1 MTCIECGIKGISA
14 PTSDSIPELRHVI
27 ADQNAIGTTKLLQG
41 YMAKSWVD
49 AMKHAG
55 VKQPYAMTQL
65 LQRSLWDIL
74 FQKIWDTRNH
84 ILHHMPNVYRTA
96 ESTDL
101 RERLKYYR
109 DHGNLLLSHH
119 DRALADHSDE
129 AIESM
134 GRLTRRKWVKHLDK
148 LHAQFRVECEN
159 REAGQRSIP
168 SMLGVTSP
176 VRQAKPRIKRTAP
189 VLRKRKIQTQLR
201 FAPIGDTGYTGTQR
215 TPRTSNLVTP
225 STLRSVEERSGRGG
239 TNPSGVVLVTPSA
252 LWSAE
257 ERIGRG
263 ALRPSGDI
271 RDNRNVQVT
280 TIPPAAPRPAGLRSG
295 WTGYASPLARS
306 GPTRHSGER
315 ILDVDTNT

>member
-1 MTCIECGIKGISA
+1 MTCIECGIKGTSA
-14 PTSDSIPELRHVI
+14 PTSHSIPELRHVI

-49 AMKHAG
+49 AVKLAR
-55 VKQPYAMTQL
+55 VKQPYAMAKI
-65 LQRSLWDIL
+65 LQRSLWDTL

-148 LHAQFRVECEN
+148 LHAQFPVECKN

-189 VLRKRKIQTQLR
+189 VLRKRKIQTQLN
-201 FAPIGDTGYTGTQR
+201 FAPIGDTGYTSTQR
-215 TPRTSNLVTP
+215 TPRTGYLVTP

-239 TNPSGVVLVTPSA
+239 TNPSGVVLVTPST

-257 ERIGRG
+257 GRMKRG
-263 ALRPSGDI
+263 ETSPSGE
-271 RDNRNVQVT
+271 NRIVQVT
-280 TIPPAAPRPAGLRSG
+280 TIPPAAHPRPAGLRSG

-315 ILDVDTNT
+315 ILDVDTNS